1 MTSNPIEQFRDAIIT
16 AGLTAPESI
25 KADSKLHRFSSNG
38 KPGDDAGWYV
48 FHLDGIS
55 AGIFGD
61 WRIGLSETWKA
72 DSDRKLTKQEAA
84 EQRSKFDALRRER
97 EAAEKLGHEEAAEK
111 AAAIFQ
117 AAPLA
122 QSDHGYL
129 AKQDIKP
136 HGTKVGKDGRLLVPM
151 RDSAGKLW
159 NIERIAAEKPADGS
173 ADKKGLYL
181 GRRTAC
187 YFSIGSSKGAAVL
200 CVAEGFATGAS
211 IHEATG
217 LPVAVAFNAG
227 NLEPVAKAL
236 RQKFPDLPMVI
247 CADDD
252 YRTEGNPGR
261 TKAEVAALAV
271 GGVMVSPVFQGER
284 PEKATD
290 FNDLHQ
296 VEGMDAVR
304 LIVGAVV
311 DVLTEQAGKPQPE
324 AEDPPAVD
332 ADAGV
337 MPDIASVAISDTED
351 EARSDEPAPEP
362 SPFPGEEDR
371 PCYVV
376 LDDWTECGGR
386 KHRPGVY
393 FCGMTEAKKDT
404 PAMPFDLWF
413 CSPLYIEAVTFDG
426 QANNFGRLLRFKN
439 SLGRWREWAMPMEL
453 LRGAGDELR
462 GELLAMGIEL
472 DPYKARQ
479 QLPAYLQR
487 EHPKKRMH
495 CALQVGW
502 VGKSFVLPD
511 QVIGPDAAGVIFQS
525 GERGH
530 EEHTKAGTLQGWQDG
545 IASMASCNPLLL
557 IALSA
562 GFAGPMLARCNA
574 EGGGIHFVGDS
585 STGKTTAIEASC
597 SIWGGPNYRRS
608 WRATANGMEGAAALF
623 NDCLLALDEISE
635 CDPKEVGAIVYALG
649 NGRGKQRASRTGSAR
664 GVVRWRC
671 FVMSS
676 GERTIGTTMAEG
688 GHRAKAGQSVRLLD
702 IPAARK
708 FGAWDDLRG
717 AASAAAFSD
726 GIKRTAAQHHGLVGR
741 AFLEKLTHDTRD
753 FCVMLEE
760 VKTLP
765 MFSAEGGEG
774 QDKRAAG
781 RFALIGLAGEL
792 ATEYGLTGWQE
803 GEAIHAAAEGFKLW
817 RSMRGTG
824 NDERRQIAE
833 RISGFIERHGDGR
846 FSDANTSGDVSV
858 KDRAG
863 WWRDT
868 SDGREYLLTAEAM
881 REAMKGFD
889 FNRALDVLQEL
900 GALPKPL
907 ADGKRSRLIR
917 IDKRAIRLYPINPDK
932 LTGGGDHGA

>member
-1 MTSNPIEQFRDAIIT
+1 MTSNPIDGFRDAIF
-16 AGLTAPESI
+16 AACMTAPETI
-25 KADSKLHRFSSNG
+25 EADGKLHRFSSNG
-38 KPGDDAGWYV
+38 KTGDDAGWYV
-48 FHLDGIS
+48 LHFDGVP

-61 WRIGLSETWKA
+61 WRTGLSETWKA
-72 DSDRKLTKQEAA
+72 DTGRKLTKQEVAQ
-84 EQRSKFDALRRER
+84 QRAKFDALRSER
-97 EAAEKLGHEEAAEK
+97 EAAEKHGHEEAAAK
-111 AAAIFQ
+111 AAASWQ
-117 AAPLA
+117 TA
-122 QSDHGYL
+122 QPAFADHGYL
-129 AKQDIKP
+129 AKKGIKP
-136 HGTKVGKDGRLLVPM
+136 HGTKVGTDGRLLVPM
-151 RDSAGKLW
+151 RDAAGKLW
-159 NIERIAAEKPADGS
+159 NIERVAPEKPADGS
-173 ADKKGLYL
+173 AGKKGLYL
-181 GRRTAC
+181 GRRTGC
-187 YFSIGSSKGAAVL
+187 YFSIGNPKAAEVL
-200 CVAEGFATGAS
+200 CIAEGFATGAS

-217 LPVAVAFNAG
+217 MPVAVTFDAG
-227 NLEPVAKAL
+227 NLESVAKAL
-236 RQKFPDLPMVI
+236 RKKLPDLPMVI

-252 YRTEGNPGR
+252 YCSEGNPGR
-261 TKAEVAALAV
+261 TKAEAAALAV
-271 GGVMVSPVFQGER
+271 GGVMVLPVFQADR

-296 VEGMDAVR
+296 SEGIDAVR
-304 LIVGAVV
+304 RIVMSVV
-311 DVLTEQAGKPQPE
+311 EVLTAQPTE
-324 AEDPPAVD
+324 AQPKSEDPSEADSD
-332 ADAGV
+332 APV
-337 MPDIASVAISDTED
+337 MPVTPTVATGDGED
-351 EARSDEPAPEP
+351 QSESDESVPEP
-362 SPFPGEEDR
+362 SPFPGEDNR

-413 CSPLYIEAVTFDG
+413 CSPLYIDAVTFDG

-462 GELLAMGIEL
+462 GELLAMGVEL

-487 EHPKKRMH
+487 DVPKRRMH

-502 VGKSFVLPD
+502 AGKSFVLPD
-511 QVIGPDAAGVIFQS
+511 QVIGPDAADVVFQS
-525 GERGH
+525 GERSH
-530 EEHTKAGTLQGWQDG
+530 EEHTKSGTLQGWQEG
-545 IASMASCNPLLL
+545 IALKASCNPVLLL
-557 IALSA
+557 ALSA

-623 NDCLLALDEISE
+623 NDCLLALDELSE

-649 NGRGKQRASRTGSAR
+649 NGRGKQRASRSGSAR

-671 FVMSS
+671 FVLSS
-676 GERTIGTTMAEG
+676 GERTVSTTMAEG
-688 GHRAKAGQSVRLLD
+688 GHRAKAGQSVRMLD
-702 IPAARK
+702 VPVARK
-708 FGAWDDLRG
+708 YGAWDDLRG
-717 AASAAAFSD
+717 ATSAAAFSD
-726 GIKRTAAQHHGLVGR
+726 GIKRAAAQHHGLVGR

-753 FCVMLEE
+753 FCAMLEE

-781 RFALIGLAGEL
+781 RLALIGLAGEL

-803 GEAIHAAAEGFKLW
+803 GEAIQAAAEGFKLW

-833 RISGFIERHGDGR
+833 RMSGFLERHGDGR
-846 FSDANTSGDVSV
+846 FSNADSGDEVSV

-863 WWRDT
+863 WWRNS
-868 SDGREYLLTAEAM
+868 SDDREYLLTAEAM
-881 REAMKGFD
+881 REALKGFD
-889 FNRALDVLQEL
+889 FSRALDVLQEL
-900 GALPKPL
+900 GALPKPG
-907 ADGKRSRLIR
+907 ADGKRARLLR
-917 IDKRAIRLYPINPDK
+917 IGGQRPVRLYPINPEK
-932 LTGGGDHGA
+932 LTGGEHAA